1 MTPSILVVENHHD
14 LCSAIVAAVT
24 REHLA
29 CDTAASGDA
38 ALLKLR
44 NKNYDYVLVDDDE
57 ATAASALLDDLIH
70 QPDAPKIVILTEF
83 EREDDVPFLR
93 KPFDSRQLLAR
104 IGVRAGVSRPPG

>member
-29 CDTAASGDA
+29 CDAVESGDA
-38 ALLKLR
+38 ALVKLR
-44 NKNYDYVLVDDDE
+44 NNEYDYVLVDDDE
-57 ATAASALLDDLIH
+57 ATAASALVDDLMR
-70 QPDAPKIVILTEF
+70 QPNAPKLVILTEF
-83 EREDDVPFLR
+83 EREDGVPFLR

-104 IGVRAGVSRPPG
+104 IGVRAGFSRPTG